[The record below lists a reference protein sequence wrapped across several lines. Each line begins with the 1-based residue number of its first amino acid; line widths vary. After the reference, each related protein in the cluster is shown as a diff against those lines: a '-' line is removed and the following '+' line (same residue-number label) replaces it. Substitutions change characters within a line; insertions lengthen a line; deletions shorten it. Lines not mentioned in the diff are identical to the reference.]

1 MKKISFLLLLLCICT
16 FTVKAQQNYEDVV
29 FLNNGSIIHGIIIEQ
44 IPNKSLKIQ
53 TKDGNV
59 FVFNFTEVQKMTKE
73 LVNNNNNNNNNNN
86 INSNNKDNN
95 DNKNNTNSTEI
106 TNTTPKGRYR
116 SPAGAFWLS
125 FLVPGGGQFYNGQ
138 YAKAGIMLG
147 IEVLAY
153 SSVLFL
159 GTDTYSSGYSYYGY
173 SSSYTEI
180 TPFYYIGLAVALGN
194 GIWSMIDAS
203 VSARVMNRNN
213 GYSLLN
219 YKLDKNTD
227 LALRPDFTIDRFG
240 GQINPVLGAKLS
252 LSLH

>member
-1 MKKISFLLLLLCICT
+1 MLLLCICT

-73 LVNNNNNNNNNNN
+73 LVNNNNNNNNNNYNNNN

-95 DNKNNTNSTEI
+95 DNKNNTNSTET

-147 IEVLAY
+147 IDVLAY
-153 SSVLFL
+153 SSVLLL
-159 GTDTYSSGYSYYGY
+159 GTTDTYYSYGYYGGGY
-173 SSSYTEI
+173 ETEI

>member
-1 MKKISFLLLLLCICT
+1 VIICT
-16 FTVKAQQNYEDVV
+16 FAVKAQQNYEDVV
-29 FLNNGSIIHGIIIEQ
+29 YLNNGSIIHGVVIEQ

-53 TKDGNV
+53 TRDGNV
-59 FVFNFTEVQKMTKE
+59 FVFNFTDVQKMTKE
-73 LVNNNNNNNNNNN
+73 LVVNNN
-86 INSNNKDNN
+86 ISSNNKDNN
-95 DNKNNTNSTEI
+95 DDKNTNNSTET
-106 TNTTPKGRYR
+106 TNVTPKGRYR

-147 IEVLAY
+147 LDVLAY
-153 SSVLFL
+153 SSVLLL
-159 GTDTYSSGYSYYGY
+159 GTTDTYYSYGYYGGY
-173 SSSYTEI
+173 ETEI
-180 TPFYYIGLAVALGN
+180 TPFYYVGLAVALGN

-227 LALRPDFTIDRFG
+227 LALRPDFTVDRFG